1 MLTCAWLCLGLVGL
15 GAILW
20 REAHD
25 AGSERVY
32 RSRNFYGVLTVYEHE
47 KKDPESHYFLLQHG
61 RITHGLQFV
70 DPAEAMSPVSYYG
83 PESGIALGVAAL
95 PTGHRRI
102 GVVGLGHRDDGGVWP
117 GGGLPALL

>member
-1 MLTCAWLCLGLVGL
+1 MLTV
-15 GAILW
+15 
-20 REAHD
+20 
-25 AGSERVY
+25 
-32 RSRNFYGVLTVYEHE
+32 NEHE

-70 DPAEAMSPVSYYG
+70 NPAEAMSPVSYYG

-102 GVVGLGHRDDGGVWP
+102 GVVGLGTGHDGGVWP